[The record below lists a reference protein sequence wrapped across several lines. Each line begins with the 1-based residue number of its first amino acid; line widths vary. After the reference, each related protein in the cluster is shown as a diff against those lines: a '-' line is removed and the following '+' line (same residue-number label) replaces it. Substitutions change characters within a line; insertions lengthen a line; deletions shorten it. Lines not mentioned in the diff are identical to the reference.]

1 MIGRRIVGG
10 LLSLLPM
17 FAGSGE
23 ALAYRPFNGT
33 DAAVAEPGY
42 LELELGPIQ
51 YFEVGSTPTLFSPDV
66 VLNYGIGE
74 RWELVL
80 QGRVAHELLPDSQGP
95 NLIDNGVFLKS
106 VLREGSLQDKSGP
119 SIATEFGLLLPAT
132 RDDPGTGASL
142 AVIVSQRWQDIT
154 LHLNAEVAM
163 TRQQFVDTAYS
174 VIIEGPYKWPV
185 RPVAEFF
192 YEHEYGGSEI
202 GSGLVGAIWQV
213 SDHLAVDFALR
224 GGWID
229 GVAFKE
235 VRAGVTID
243 FGVFAS
249 RK

>member
-1 MIGRRIVGG
+1 MNSRQIVAT
-10 LLSLLPM
+10 LSLVLPAL
-17 FAGSGE
+17 AGSHE

-33 DAAVAEPGY
+33 DAAVAEPGV

-51 YFEVGSTPTLFSPDV
+51 YFEAGSTPILFSPDV
-66 VLNYGIGE
+66 VINYGIGE

-80 QGRVAHELLPDSQGP
+80 QGRLAHELLPDSQGP
-95 NLIDNGVFLKS
+95 NLIDNGVLLKS

-132 RDDPGTGASL
+132 RDDPGTGASIAL
-142 AVIVSQRWQDIT
+142 IVSQRWQDLT

-163 TRQQFVDTAYS
+163 TRRQFVDTAYS
-174 VIIEGPYKWPV
+174 VIIEGPYSWPV

-192 YEHEYGGSEI
+192 YEREFGGSEI

-213 SDHLAVDFALR
+213 RENLSIDFALR

-235 VRAGVTID
+235 IRAGLTID
-243 FGVFAS
+243 FGIFNS

>member
-1 MIGRRIVGG
+1 MSSGRAIAT
-10 LLSLLPM
+10 LLPLLP
-17 FAGSGE
+17 ALVCSHE
-23 ALAYRPFNGT
+23 TLAYRPFNGT
-33 DAAVAEPGY
+33 DAAVAEPGI
-42 LELELGPIQ
+42 LELELGPIE

-66 VLNYGIGE
+66 VINYGIGE

-80 QGRVAHELLPDSQGP
+80 QGRLAHELLPDSQGP
-95 NLIDNGVFLKS
+95 NLIDNGVFLKGI
-106 VLREGSLQDKSGP
+106 LREGTLQDKPGP

-142 AVIVSQRWQDIT
+142 ALIVSQRWRDLT

-163 TRQQFVDTAYS
+163 SRHQFVDTAYS
-174 VIIEGPYKWPV
+174 VILEGPYRWPV

-192 YEHEYGGSEI
+192 YEREYGGSEI

-243 FGVFAS
+243 FGIFNS
-249 RK
+249 KR